1 MITFTLGALAA
12 LAVGVTVWLVVGI
25 IKMSIQVKRLE
36 KQKEQLWLEI
46 QGRCDSIERQLNEI
60 LKELNNRIDENYS
73 YTDSRLDK
81 LVNNIERDYVTKKN
95 KIDNTIDY
103 NN

>member
-1 MITFTLGALAA
+1 MITFILGALAA
-12 LAVGVTVWLVVGI
+12 IAVGVIVWLVTGI
-25 IKMSIQVKRLE
+25 IKMSKQVKQLE

-46 QGRCDSIERQLNEI
+46 QGRCDSIER
-60 LKELNNRIDENYS
+60 ELNMVIAKLNDRVDTSMS

-81 LVNNIERDYVTKKN
+81 LINHIEHTYVTKKN
-95 KIDNTIDY
+95 RLDNTIDY

>member
-1 MITFTLGALAA
+1 MITFILGALAA
-12 LAVGVTVWLVVGI
+12 IAVGVIVWLVVYI
-25 IKMSIQVKRLE
+25 VKMAKQVKQLE

-46 QGRCDSIERQLNEI
+46 QGRCDSIER
-60 LKELNNRIDENYS
+60 ELNMIISKLNDRVDTSMS

-81 LVNNIERDYVTKKN
+81 LVNIIERDYVTKKN
-95 KIDNTIDY
+95 RMDNTIDY